1 VPLEIAWR
9 AKCCTRAVGC
19 RLLFYT
25 MDRGDPKGAVPAAIA
40 AFATVVNPALV
51 KTLCFPFF
59 SIGS

>member
-1 VPLEIAWR
+1 
-9 AKCCTRAVGC
+9 
-19 RLLFYT
+19 